1 MNVFQSALIIQVLSI
16 TMYSG
21 RKNIFLWPICWF

>member
-1 MNVFQSALIIQVLSI
+1 MNVFRRALIIQVLII
-16 TMYSG
+16 TMYSE